1 MNFQKLIRSF
11 YRMLFSNELILDDK
25 KMRKNIY
32 GSGWER
38 HIELV
43 PKPSNAR
50 TTTFLNDEKN
60 HPKS

>member
-11 YRMLFSNELILDDK
+11 YRMLFSNEFILDDK

-38 HIELV
+38 HIRAC
-43 PKPSNAR
+43 PKTSKILHDHSLEIFN
-50 TTTFLNDEKN
+50 KMQ
-60 HPKS
+60 